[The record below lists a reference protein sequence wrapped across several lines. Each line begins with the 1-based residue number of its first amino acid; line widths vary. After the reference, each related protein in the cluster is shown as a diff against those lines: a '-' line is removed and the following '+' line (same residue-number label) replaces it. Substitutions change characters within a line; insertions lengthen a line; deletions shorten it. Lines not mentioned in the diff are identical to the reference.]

1 MNEVALK
8 NTAAEKK
15 KRELGAADIVFLVL
29 CVLPIIAMIVLKVLF
44 TPQTDGVNIA
54 GALIYFTVPMPF
66 GTKLPITESQVN
78 SWLVILSIFWLCK
91 FLTHGM
97 TVRGKGIRQIFAEL
111 IVEKTE
117 KLVHADMDHYFNGF
131 APFIAAIMA
140 LSAFSSLLSLFGL
153 YAPTSDLNVVA
164 GWAVLV
170 FCLITYYKC
179 KCGPLQYL
187 KSFAQPAPLLTP
199 LNIIS

>member
-66 GTKLPITESQVN
+66 GTISDNGIAGQLMACYSVD
-78 SWLVILSIFWLCK
+78 IL
-91 FLTHGM
+91 
-97 TVRGKGIRQIFAEL
+97 
-111 IVEKTE
+111 
-117 KLVHADMDHYFNGF
+117 
-131 APFIAAIMA
+131 
-140 LSAFSSLLSLFGL
+140 
-153 YAPTSDLNVVA
+153 
-164 GWAVLV
+164 AV
-170 FCLITYYKC
+170 
-179 KCGPLQYL
+179 
-187 KSFAQPAPLLTP
+187 
-199 LNIIS
+199 